1 MKKIKKQILT
11 IAFFAFMSVAFNS
24 NAQQTFVVNEI
35 YAYMSK
41 GQNTGFEIPLQD
53 AKPEDTINS
62 FKKFISK
69 YKGKFVSPSKKSP
82 EGFIDNALIKEVS
95 ANTVDMYFTSQA
107 TEYGSKLIVFV
118 DLGGAFLGS
127 QNQAMG
133 FGAMQNILKEF
144 ARQQAVTV
152 SEEQVKVEEKAL
164 KVLESD
170 LKKLNDEKADYIKD
184 IEKAKA
190 LIAQREQD
198 LVNNAT
204 NQGTKTQQIEI
215 QKTILQTVRDKRAAL
230 GK

>member
-53 AKPEDTINS
+53 AKPEDAINS

-127 QNQAMG
+127 
-133 FGAMQNILKEF
+133 
-144 ARQQAVTV
+144 
-152 SEEQVKVEEKAL
+152 
-164 KVLESD
+164 
-170 LKKLNDEKADYIKD
+170 
-184 IEKAKA
+184 
-190 LIAQREQD
+190 
-198 LVNNAT
+198 
-204 NQGTKTQQIEI
+204 
-215 QKTILQTVRDKRAAL
+215 
-230 GK
+230 

>member
-1 MKKIKKQILT
+1 MKNKVLS
-11 IAFFAFMSVAFNS
+11 IAFIALIMVAFKID
-24 NAQQTFVVNEI
+24 AQQTFVVNEI
-35 YAYMSK
+35 YGYMSK
-41 GQNTGFEIPLQD
+41 GQNTGFEIPLQE
-53 AKPEDTINS
+53 AKPDDAINS

-82 EGFIDNALIKEVS
+82 EGFIDNAMIKEVS

-107 TEYGSKLIVFV
+107 TEYGSKLVVFV

-127 QNQAMG
+127 QNQATG

-164 KVLESD
+164 KVLEGD
-170 LKKLNDEKADYIKD
+170 LKKLNDEKVDYTKD

-198 LVNNAT
+198 LVNNAA
-204 NQGTKTQQIEI
+204 NQETKNKQIEI
-215 QKTILQTVRDKRAAL
+215 QKTILQTVKDKRSSL